1 MSERAPTASLDIR
14 IQSLLA
20 APDAQGH
27 PLAEALAELYQSYQE
42 QEKLLDRISRIAD
55 RYQRAEY
62 ERGMGYAERYQKQIH
77 QLDRLLRISDR
88 YHRVMQDMH
97 EELRRQSIHDEL
109 TGLFNRRHML
119 SRLAEEAA
127 KQHRH
132 GTPFAVAICD
142 VDHFKQ
148 INDTWGHDVGDAVLK
163 QLAGR
168 LADPLRQ
175 YDICA
180 RWGGEEFLILLPMTG
195 ESDALAVM
203 EKLRQHVHAGHY
215 GADDHAFPMSVSIGV
230 GVFDAG
236 KTTNELLCQAD
247 AALYRAKRQGR
258 NQVCLAG

>member
-1 MSERAPTASLDIR
+1 MNERSLTTGLEAR
-14 IQSLLA
+14 IHSLLA

-27 PLAEALAELYQSYQE
+27 PLAEALAELYQHYQE

-97 EELRRQSIHDEL
+97 EELRRQSMHDEL

-119 SRLAEEAA
+119 GRLEEEAA

-132 GTPFAVAICD
+132 GTAFAVAICD

-148 INDTWGHDVGDAVLK
+148 INDTWGHDVGDIVLR

-168 LADPLRQ
+168 LAEPLRQ

-180 RWGGEEFLILLPMTG
+180 RWGGEEFLILLPMT
-195 ESDALAVM
+195 DADGAVAVM
-203 EKLRQHVHAGHY
+203 EKLRRHVHDGRY
-215 GADDHAFPMSVSIGV
+215 GTDTHDFPVSLSVGV
-230 GVFDAG
+230 GVYDADKG
-236 KTTNELLCQAD
+236 ANELLRQAD

-258 NQVCLAG
+258 NRVCLAG